1 MQNNYYFLK
10 HLSCKLNEI
19 LSGFTLIECFSQNK
33 DELVLHFSNQKNPA
47 QHFYIKAFLSSS
59 FSCLSFPNDY
69 KRANS
74 NTVDLFA
81 VLIGIKIVEIVQHL
95 NERAFTINF
104 SNHFQL
110 TFKMFGNK
118 SNIILFK
125 NGYSDSI
132 FQSKYTADNRLKI
145 RQLDRDINLTF
156 QEFEAN
162 EYNIE
167 KTIPTL
173 GRQQADYIKSQY
185 ISNFPNSALNTDH
198 FWDFALGVISNFSK
212 PLFYISN
219 INNVPTLSLIQL
231 ENTAQS
237 FNDPILA
244 LNYFFLN
251 YSKTEGIAKEKNRL
265 INEVESRISKLKKSV
280 IEITNRLNKFNE
292 GASNEEIANI
302 LMANLHTI
310 PERAEKIEL
319 FDFYRNRNISINLKP
334 DLNPQKNAEGYYRKA
349 KNERIEID
357 ILEKKV
363 IGIEAN
369 IENLNKNLVKINETG
384 ELKLLR
390 KFTNNSELEP
400 NKNRNEIEIPFKVI
414 EMEGWQIW
422 IGKNASNND
431 LLTQKYAKKDDL
443 WLHARDVA
451 GSHVIIRNR
460 SGKVFPKN
468 IIERAA
474 ELAAYYSKRKTD
486 TICSVTVTPKKYV
499 RKPKNTAAGKVI
511 VDKEETLL
519 VAPKGPN

>member
-33 DELVLHFSNQKNPA
+33 DELVLHFSDQNNPA

-59 FSCLSFPNDY
+59 FSSLSFPNDY

-74 NTVDLFA
+74 NTVDLFP
-81 VLIGIKIVEIVQHL
+81 VLIGKKIIEIVQHL

-125 NGYSDSI
+125 NGYADSI
-132 FQSKYTADNRLKI
+132 FQSKYIADKRLEIKQLNRNITLSF
-145 RQLDRDINLTF
+145 D
-156 QEFEAN
+156 EFEAN
-162 EYNIE
+162 EFNIE

-173 GRQQADYIKSQY
+173 GRLQVEYIKSQY
-185 ISNFPNSALNTDH
+185 ITDFPNSAFNNNH
-198 FWDFALGVISNFSK
+198 FWDFLMEVISDFSK

-219 INNVPTLSLIQL
+219 TNNVPTLSLIQF
-231 ENTAQS
+231 EKDAIS

-244 LNYFFLN
+244 ANYFFLN

-302 LMANLHTI
+302 LMANLYAI
-310 PERAEKIEL
+310 PERAERIEL

-363 IGIEAN
+363 KSIEAN
-369 IENLNKNLVKINETG
+369 VEILNKNLFKINETV

-390 KFTNNSELEP
+390 KFTNNIELETTK
-400 NKNRNEIEIPFKVI
+400 NKNEIEIPFKVI
-414 EMEGWQIW
+414 EIEGWQIW
-422 IGKNASNND
+422 IGKNANNND

-451 GSHVIIRNR
+451 GSHVIVRNR
-460 SGKVFPKN
+460 QGMVFPKN

-486 TICSVTVTPKKYV
+486 TVCSVTVTPKKYV
-499 RKPKNTAAGKVI
+499 RKPKNMAAGKVI

-519 VAPKGPN
+519 VAPKGPI